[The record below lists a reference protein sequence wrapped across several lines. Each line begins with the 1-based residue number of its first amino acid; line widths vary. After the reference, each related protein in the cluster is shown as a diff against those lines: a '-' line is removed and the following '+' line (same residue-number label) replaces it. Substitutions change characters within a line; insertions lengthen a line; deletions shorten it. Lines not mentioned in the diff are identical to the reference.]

1 MGSTY
6 AGVTG
11 PLAFLVVLVRC
22 IIHQSHMIASLQMA
36 LVSLVAF
43 SLFGWFIGT
52 VAERVVEEAARSR
65 FQEELI
71 ALNESGDETATG

>member
-22 IIHQSHMIASLQMA
+22 IIHQSHVYASLQLA
-36 LVSLVAF
+36 LVSLVVF

-52 VAERVVEEAARSR
+52 VAEKAVEQAARIR
-65 FQEELI
+65 FQQELE
-71 ALNESGDETATG
+71 ALNE